1 MRGKG
6 RKWIDFKFQ
15 VMERRK
21 EGKGRKSI
29 DFMME
34 RRRRS
39 IDFKFRVRSDGET
52 RMRMWNAGCG

>member
-1 MRGKG
+1 VRGKG
-6 RKWIDFKFQ
+6 RKSIDFKFQ
-15 VMERRK
+15 VK

-29 DFMME
+29 DFKLKVME

-39 IDFKFRVRSDGET
+39 IYFKFRVRSDGET